1 MGRRSNVM
9 SERTRTLAAAALSVA
24 LLGLGWTTARAD
36 DSLGPKATEGD
47 HLVQLDFN
55 DAELT
60 TIIDAISKMTGQ
72 NFIYDERVRGKVTIK
87 SPTRITR
94 EQAYAV
100 FESVLQVKGFT
111 TVKTPGGALKII
123 PVRDA
128 KQSNIETTKTALA
141 PPNTDRFVTRLIPLQ
156 YIDAESIT
164 NTLKPLVSKDG
175 SIDAYEPTNMV
186 IVTESATNIRR
197 ILAIMEAIDIETY
210 QDELAIFKI
219 EHADARTLAE
229 QVSEI
234 YGAEVSST
242 PSSRTSS
249 SRRTS
254 RTSAAIQG
262 AGRSGGAVGHDKVRL
277 MTDERTNSVIALA
290 PRSQMQDVRNLIDRL
305 DIPVSGS
312 GRIHVYYLQ
321 HADAEEL
328 ALTLSSLVTGTM
340 PAPSATA
347 ASGQGATSLRAVVQG
362 LAEGVKI
369 TADPATNSLV
379 IQSSREGFDTLSE
392 VIAKLDVER
401 PQVLVEALI
410 MEVDITDSEDLGF
423 TGLIRFINGD
433 SEFSTAIAPIAIEG
447 LAAGGP
453 FGAAGAAGVP
463 LLQRF
468 LRDTLKYNDPDDPEK
483 ATSGSVIDAVVRAAA
498 GDSGTNIISAPH
510 ILTMDNEEAE
520 IRIGQNIPIITNRV
534 ESAQGQVAGLSTSV
548 NVERQDIGVTL
559 RVTPQITEGDSL
571 RMEIF
576 QEISAINAGL
586 SAEVGNPDDVG
597 VPLSNRQIE
606 NVVTIRD
613 GETVVIGGLLSD
625 EYQDTISKVPFL
637 GDIPILGWAF
647 KSSSRQLRKINLLV
661 LLTPHIIRL
670 PQDLELETIRKR
682 EEFADAS
689 QEGLEWSDRERAA
702 ERRRQ
707 KAAMEAGED
716 YEPLGDNPVRNAV
729 LAHEGRYPGERIGE
743 IEAAEVI
750 ARAKAETARLAA
762 LHEPEFAVQA
772 MVGSDVD
779 EAIHSLQ
786 ELIDAGY
793 DGTLISNDVGGS
805 LYFELR
811 IGPFPTID
819 EAERASQLVR
829 DVHGLEPS
837 VVVIA
842 EEEAEEP

>member
-1 MGRRSNVM
+1 MTWRAGKF
-9 SERTRTLAAAALSVA
+9 AALVLTA
-24 LLGLGWTTARAD
+24 VLLGLGSGTIHAD
-36 DSLGPKATEGD
+36 DLTRSEED
-47 HLVQLDFN
+47 DLVQLDFN

-60 TIIDAISKMTGQ
+60 TIIDAISKMTER

-87 SPTRITR
+87 SPTRITQK
-94 EQAYAV
+94 QAYAV

-111 TVKTPGGALKII
+111 TVETPGGALKII

-128 KQSNIETTKTALA
+128 KQSNIETAKTALR
-141 PPNTDRFVTRLIPLQ
+141 PPNTDRFVTRLIPLR
-156 YIDAESIT
+156 YIDADSIT

-186 IVTESATNIRR
+186 ILTESATNIRR

-219 EHADARTLAE
+219 EHADASTLAE

-234 YGAEVSST
+234 YGAEISST
-242 PSSRTSS
+242 RSSRSSS
-249 SRRTS
+249 SRRSS
-254 RTSAAIQG
+254 RSSASSKSAE
-262 AGRSGGAVGHDKVRL
+262 RSGGGTAGRDKVRL

-290 PRSQMQDVRNLIDRL
+290 PRAQMQEVRKLIDRL

-328 ALTLSSLVTGTM
+328 ALTLSSLVSGTM
-340 PAPSATA
+340 PSPSSTA
-347 ASGQGATSLRAVVQG
+347 SSGQGATALRAVVQG

-410 MEVDITDSEDLGF
+410 MEVDVTDSEDLGF
-423 TGLIRFINGD
+423 TGMFRLINGNT
-433 SEFSTAIAPIAIEG
+433 EITTVIAPRAAEG
-447 LAAGGP
+447 FVLGGP
-453 FGAAGAAGVP
+453 VGAAVMGGAP

-468 LRDTLKYNDPDDPEK
+468 LRDTTNEGEND
-483 ATSGSVIDAVVRAAA
+483 GHVIDGIIRAAA

-520 IRIGQNIPIITNRV
+520 IRIGQNIPIITGRTQ
-534 ESAQGQVAGLSTSV
+534 SAQGVSNATGNLATSV

-576 QEISAINAGL
+576 QEISSINVGL
-586 SAEVGNPDDVG
+586 TASGALGNAEDVG
-597 VPLSNRQIE
+597 VPLSKREIE

-625 EYQDTISKVPFL
+625 EYQDTVSKVPFL

-647 KSSSRQLRKINLLV
+647 KSSSRELRKINLLV
-661 LLTPHIIRL
+661 FLTPNIIRL
-670 PQDLELETIRKR
+670 PQDLELESIRKR
-682 EEFADAS
+682 EEFAES
-689 QEGLEWSDRERAA
+689 SKEGLEWSDRERAA
-702 ERRRQ
+702 ERKRQ
-707 KAAMEAGED
+707 EAARKAGVE
-716 YEPLGDNPVRNAV
+716 YEPVGDNPVRNTV
-729 LAHEGRYPGERIGE
+729 LELQSRYPKERIAE
-743 IEAAEVI
+743 IELAEAI
-750 ARAKAETARLAA
+750 ARDEAEAARLAA
-762 LHEPEFAVQA
+762 IHAPEFAVQA
-772 MVGSDVD
+772 VVGEDVD
-779 EAIHSLQ
+779 EAINSLQ
-786 ELIDAGY
+786 KLIDEGY
-793 DGTLISNDVGGS
+793 DGTLVSNEVGGS
-805 LYFELR
+805 VYFDLQ
-811 IGPFPTID
+811 IGPFPTIE
-819 EAERASQLVR
+819 EAERTSEIVR
-829 DVHGLEPS
+829 DVHGLEPF
-837 VVVIA
+837 VVVVT
-842 EEEAEEP
+842 EEETEEP